1 LDSGALQDHCLDQPP
16 QRGTFFYKDKQL
28 KLWDNREKE
37 IHKKLKDQE
46 FVLAPAF
53 NPALLQAIGMDSKFG
68 LVFKT

>member
-1 LDSGALQDHCLDQPP
+1 M
-16 QRGTFFYKDKQL
+16 FFYKDKQL
-28 KLWDNREKE
+28 NLWDNREKE